1 MRGEEEETKN
11 KNKKQTK
18 NGCVYKNAYGSGTQ
32 TSIYIEELN
41 LSRS

>member
-1 MRGEEEETKN
+1 MRGEEEEETK

-18 NGCVYKNAYGSGTQ
+18 NGCVYKNAYGSDTQ

-41 LSRS
+41 LSRN